1 MLVQYILLFFAAV
14 ITAIIGALPF
24 GLVNLSVLEIS
35 LSRGYRPAMNLASGA
50 SIIEVFF
57 ALVSILAGSMLNQY
71 VEGNRLVGIIAMLVL
86 VAGGFYFLFRKA
98 GIPSIS
104 KTRGSAFYRGI
115 LLNLISIQV
124 LLFWILAVTYLSSRE
139 FMKYDTI
146 SVFMFLAGVWSGKIL
161 TLFAYSRLSMN
172 LLNRS
177 RVISGNINRIIG
189 FVLITMA
196 FIQFFR
202 I

>member
-1 MLVQYILLFFAAV
+1 MFSVAV

-24 GLVNLSVLEIS
+24 GLVNLSVLEVS
-35 LSRGYRPAMNLASGA
+35 LSRGSRPAMNLAFGA
-50 SIIEVFF
+50 GIIEVLF
-57 ALVSILAGSMLNQY
+57 ALFSILAGSLLNEY

-86 VAGGFYFLFRKA
+86 VGGGFYFLFRKA
-98 GIPSIS
+98 GIPAVS
-104 KTRGSAFYRGI
+104 KTGGAAFYRGI

-124 LLFWILAVTYLSSRE
+124 LLFWILAITYLSSRE
-139 FMKYDTI
+139 FMRYDTL
-146 SVFMFLAGVWSGKIL
+146 SVFIFLAGVWSGKMI
-161 TLFAYSRLSMN
+161 TLFAYSQLSMN

-189 FVLITMA
+189 FVLMGMA